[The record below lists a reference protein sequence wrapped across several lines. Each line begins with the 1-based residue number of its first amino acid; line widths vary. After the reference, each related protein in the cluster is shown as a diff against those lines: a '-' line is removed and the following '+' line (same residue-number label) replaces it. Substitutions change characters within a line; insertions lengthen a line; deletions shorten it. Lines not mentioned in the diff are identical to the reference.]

1 MSKPSP
7 PGNYNAEAEFY
18 DYTWDSLKVDVE
30 FYHRRLKG
38 SKRILDLMC
47 GTGRV
52 ALALARAGFEVD
64 GIDESAAML
73 RRARQKAR
81 SEPPAVRRR
90 LHWRRSNLTRAKL
103 GKGHD
108 AAIIAVN
115 SYGLILT
122 SKDRVRALRHIHDAL
137 RPGGKLLL
145 ALDTVQSYRRIRD
158 GIPFVAG
165 PPQHL
170 NRGGGLYFRVM
181 AESGSKADQV
191 RSTTLHIVVT
201 RSGKVVRSR
210 LTHTETAVLSPANV
224 KSELVRAG
232 FFPTNL
238 FGGYNARPYS
248 AKGDCYII
256 ESVAR

>member
-1 MSKPSP
+1 MSQQSAPD
-7 PGNYNAEAEFY
+7 GYYAEAAFY
-18 DYTWDSLKVDVE
+18 DYTWDSLKADIR
-30 FYHRRLKG
+30 FYNRRLKG

-81 SEPPAVRRR
+81 SEPPSVRRR
-90 LHWRRSNLTRAKL
+90 LHWHQSSLTRAKM
-103 GKGHD
+103 GRGHD
-108 AAIIAVN
+108 AAIIAVD
-115 SYGLILT
+115 SYGLILP
-122 SKDRVRALRHIHDAL
+122 SKDRVRALQHIHDAL

-145 ALDTVQSYRRIRD
+145 ALDTVHSYRRIRD
-158 GIPFVAG
+158 GIPFVAS
-165 PPQHL
+165 PPHRL
-170 NRGGGLYFRVM
+170 NRGGGLYLRVM
-181 AESGSKADQV
+181 AESGSKADRV
-191 RSTTLHIVVT
+191 RSTTLHIVMA
-201 RSGKVVRSR
+201 RSGKSVRSR
-210 LTHTETAVLSPANV
+210 LTQTETAVLSPARV

-232 FFPTNL
+232 FVPTHL
-238 FGGYNARPYS
+238 FGGYNDRPYS